1 MRGKGIERSGRHGS
15 SKDFGLRETL
25 CIVASPHLVLRHC
38 RLAQTHRDTKDPQ
51 RCFSCR
57 PSSDHTCSVETH
69 FCPSQAIF
77 QQDILRWPPG
87 ESQTTQLFPFAFSHS
102 ARVATTTSK
111 PPHVVGFY
119 ISPWHPL
126 PAGLC
131 HADLT
136 WAVVGGLAVSLA
148 TS

>member
-25 CIVASPHLVLRHC
+25 CIVASPPLVLRHC

-77 QQDILRWPPG
+77 QQDILQWPPR

-111 PPHVVGFY
+111 PPHVVGSVSVLGIHFRQD
-119 ISPWHPL
+119 
-126 PAGLC
+126 C